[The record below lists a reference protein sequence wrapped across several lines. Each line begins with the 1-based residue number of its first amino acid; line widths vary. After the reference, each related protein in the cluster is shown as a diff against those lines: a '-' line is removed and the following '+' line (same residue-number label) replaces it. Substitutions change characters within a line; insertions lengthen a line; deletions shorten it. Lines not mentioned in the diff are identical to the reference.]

1 MSEFL
6 SKIISS
12 FQTQNLDNI
21 LPAAAKDQ
29 ASAATG
35 AILSAIVRGL
45 AEKSKTSEGAGS
57 LWDMLNQQIQK
68 GNLPSTNSKD
78 GSGIQVRDLDP
89 KVTDEILSNIFGP
102 NAGQVQGRIGKV
114 ITLDEETTKKL
125 MGKLLPSIL
134 GGILGQAGSTGE
146 AGPKSLPDILGQAKK
161 EMDKQQPKSGSIFD
175 VLLDRDHDGDVDV
188 SDLLDIFKGAA
199 AKSSASPAPTKTETK
214 GPTDF

>member
-1 MSEFL
+1 MSDFL
-6 SKIISS
+6 SRIINS
-12 FQTQNLDNI
+12 FQNESFDNI
-21 LPAAAKDQ
+21 LPAAKKEQ
-29 ASAATG
+29 ASAASG

-45 AEKSKTSEGAGS
+45 AEKTKTTEGSGS

-68 GNLPSTNSKD
+68 GNLPAPGAKD

-134 GGILGQAGSTGE
+134 GGILGQAGNSSA
-146 AGPKSLPDILGQAKK
+146 AGPQALPDILGQAKK
-161 EMDKQQPKSGSIFD
+161 EMDKHQPKSGSIFD
-175 VLLDRDHDGDVDV
+175 VLLDRDHDGDVDM
-188 SDLLDIFKGAA
+188 SDLLDIFKGATS
-199 AKSSASPAPTKTETK
+199 KSPESTAPTKSPTK
-214 GPTDF
+214 GGTDF